1 MYTAPE
7 GTEGEDERAVA
18 TIQESLRRVYDGLG
32 CSAQTW
38 YVLCERR
45 REAHYVFR
53 SGASVPVPNCFQNA
67 SLISEPENTVTSC
80 PYLD

>member
-32 CSAQTW
+32 CLAQT
-38 YVLCERR
+38 
-45 REAHYVFR
+45 
-53 SGASVPVPNCFQNA
+53 
-67 SLISEPENTVTSC
+67 
-80 PYLD
+80 